1 VSEPPKSPGP
11 PAPKATPK
19 TGAPGVTSSGPPSNP
34 TLPSISLPRPTASA
48 DALIGTVLADRY
60 EIIRRIGEGG
70 MGAVYEG
77 RHVVLRRQVAVKVL
91 LEKFLEKT
99 ELVAR
104 LLQEARLASAI
115 GHENI
120 VDVTDFGTTVDGR
133 AFVVMEFLEGEA
145 LAALVMRDAP
155 LAVERCLRIVRQVVS
170 ALGAAHG
177 KGIVHRD
184 VKPENVFLLRRG
196 EQDVVK
202 VVDFG
207 VSKAVRSRE
216 DGAELLR
223 LTRTGMVLGTP
234 LYMSPEQARGNEDV
248 DARADIWAVGVMMYE
263 CLTGEVPFRA
273 NNYLGV
279 ISQVLTQ
286 EIQPPSQLRP
296 ELGIPPAVEAVV
308 MRAMAKDRDDRY
320 QDMPALERDID
331 RLLAGDPNVGLRE
344 APVSTP
350 SLPRQ
355 RARWHLVIAAIVV
368 VGIGLSLALVRTEE
382 ERRKIAATAPVT
394 TPEPRAVTSPEPSAA
409 AAAPAQPMPPPTSAG
424 NESVAALVGDAG
436 AHGED
441 GALAAVAVPVVD
453 GGDVPAPAH
462 ASTRPGSLGGASA
475 RRRGSGSAR
484 AATAPASSRAG
495 DRAEFSGGDG
505 ILPLDQV
512 FRAESRPDAG
522 RASPPR

>member
-1 VSEPPKSPGP
+1 VSEPPNPSE
-11 PAPKATPK
+11 PAKP
-19 TGAPGVTSSGPPSNP
+19 SGPPSSTAIP
-34 TLPSISLPRPTASA
+34 ALRPPAPAGA
-48 DALIGTVLADRY
+48 DPLIGTVLADRY

-99 ELVAR
+99 DLVAR

-120 VDVTDFGTTVDGR
+120 VDVTDFGTTSDGR

-234 LYMSPEQARGNEDV
+234 LYMSPEQARGGEDV
-248 DARADIWAVGVMMYE
+248 DVRADIWAVGVMMYE

-286 EIQPPSQLRP
+286 EIQPPSRLRP

-308 MRAMAKDRDDRY
+308 MRAMAKDREDRY
-320 QDMPALERDID
+320 QDMPSLERDID

-344 APVSTP
+344 PPVSTP

-355 RARWHLVIAAIVV
+355 RARWHLGIAGIVV
-368 VGIGLSLALVRTEE
+368 VGIGLSLALARTED
-382 ERRKIAATAPVT
+382 ERRKL
-394 TPEPRAVTSPEPSAA
+394 RSAA
-409 AAAPAQPMPPPTSAG
+409 IAPPVMPKPVP
-424 NESVAALVGDAG
+424 
-436 AHGED
+436 
-441 GALAAVAVPVVD
+441 AAVVRP
-453 GGDVPAPAH
+453 PAPAP
-462 ASTRPGSLGGASA
+462 TP
-475 RRRGSGSAR
+475 
-484 AATAPASSRAG
+484 AAIDPPQATQAPAGSPAPLVPPPSVHPGAAARKIKPRGDSLAPAAPSYRTTKSGEVTPSPEEIFGKPESSKIA
-495 DRAEFSGGDG
+495 A
-505 ILPLDQV
+505 PK
-512 FRAESRPDAG
+512 P
-522 RASPPR
+522 